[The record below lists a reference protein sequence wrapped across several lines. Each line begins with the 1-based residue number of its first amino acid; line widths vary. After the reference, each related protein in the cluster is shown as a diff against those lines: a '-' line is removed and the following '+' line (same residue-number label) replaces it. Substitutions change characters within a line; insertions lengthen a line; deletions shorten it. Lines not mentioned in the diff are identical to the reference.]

1 MFGSWLDENVNGI
14 CDVFLWL
21 INKCFTHVPTEQ
33 MGFLMS
39 GCCWFRVLLPVYP
52 HNTSRRRKLMRQVT
66 RCRNG
71 LAGNKAWRRGWGKQ
85 NDTWIPTPVT
95 QHTGAPGSTS
105 WWMPEKWIFWR
116 PNRLMVKLISL
127 YVYLW
132 KKIRLPVSVWVSLA
146 WSEWKIEKQTG

>member
-1 MFGSWLDENVNGI
+1 
-14 CDVFLWL
+14 
-21 INKCFTHVPTEQ
+21 
-33 MGFLMS
+33 MGFVMYSS
-39 GCCWFRVLLPVYP
+39 GWLTSVLPTYP
-52 HNTSRRRKLMRQVT
+52 QNKWGFSCLAVVDFEYYYLCTHTTHQRKLMRQVT